1 MGDRPDQLSPRQLEV
16 LKLLADQLLAGGPN
30 PVQGENATG
39 DRPNPLSPREL
50 EALKLL
56 ADGLTRAQIA
66 AEWDVS
72 VGTVHN
78 HLRLV
83 HAKLGVRSTSQA
95 IAFAFRN
102 GWLE

>member
-1 MGDRPDQLSPRQLEV
+1 M
-16 LKLLADQLLAGGPN
+16 
-30 PVQGENATG
+30 G

-50 EALKLL
+50 QALERL

-66 AEWDVS
+66 AEWGVS

-95 IAFAFRN
+95 IAVAFRN

>member
-1 MGDRPDQLSPRQLEV
+1 MD
-16 LKLLADQLLAGGPN
+16 
-30 PVQGENATG
+30 

-50 EALKLL
+50 QALERL

-66 AEWDVS
+66 AEWGVS

-95 IAFAFRN
+95 IAVAFRN

>member
-1 MGDRPDQLSPRQLEV
+1 MD
-16 LKLLADQLLAGGPN
+16 
-30 PVQGENATG
+30 

-66 AEWDVS
+66 EQWGVS

-83 HAKLGVRSTSQA
+83 HAKLSVRSTSQA
-95 IAFAFRN
+95 IAIAFRH
-102 GWLE
+102 GWLV

>member
-1 MGDRPDQLSPRQLEV
+1 ME
-16 LKLLADQLLAGGPN
+16 
-30 PVQGENATG
+30 

-56 ADGLTRAQIA
+56 ADALTRAQIA
-66 AEWDVS
+66 TEWGVS

-83 HAKLGVRSTSQA
+83 HAKLSVRSTSQA
-95 IAFAFRN
+95 IAIAFRN
-102 GWLE
+102 GWLV